1 MSVEKAVPEVKVW
14 TLADVEDA
22 VFKQEGIRIVFR
34 APPSIECGPYEHKY
48 GLNTNAKVEHL
59 MYRVGLSS
67 KMPFVIVDG
76 TANTVHAKDR
86 TLQNL
91 VRTYQRF

>member
-1 MSVEKAVPEVKVW
+1 MSEEKMSTLGEVEE
-14 TLADVEDA
+14 A

-34 APPSIECGPYEHKY
+34 APPSMECKEYKHEY
-48 GLNTNAKVEHL
+48 GLNTQAKVEHL
-59 MYRVGLSS
+59 MYRVGLST